1 MCKNSVDMLAEKL
14 LTFIPMM
21 TKKIIRLDMQA
32 NKILPVNQLVVLGIL
47 GDEGILSISEVC
59 RKISVSKP
67 QMTIIIDKL
76 EKKGLVYRV
85 YSKEDRRIINID
97 LTEKGKE
104 YLSSLLEMFKENL
117 SHKLISLPEEE
128 LAKLLNL
135 IEITERI
142 FRQLE

>member
-59 RKISVSKP
+59 KKISVSKP

>member
-59 RKISVSKP
+59 KKISVSKP

-97 LTEKGKE
+97 LTE
-104 YLSSLLEMFKENL
+104 
-117 SHKLISLPEEE
+117 
-128 LAKLLNL
+128 
-135 IEITERI
+135 
-142 FRQLE
+142 

>member
-1 MCKNSVDMLAEKL
+1 MCKDSVDMLAEKL
-14 LTFIPMM
+14 LTFIPIM

-32 NKILPVNQLVVLGIL
+32 NEILPINQLVVLGIL
-47 GDEGILSISEVC
+47 GDEGILSISEIC
-59 RKISVSKP
+59 KKISVSKP

-76 EKKGLVYRV
+76 VKKDLVYRV

-104 YLSSLLEMFKENL
+104 YLRSLLEMFKENL
-117 SHKLISLPEEE
+117 SHKLISLPREE

-135 IEITERI
+135 IETIESI